1 MKNSSYYIAPAG
13 DRTHDLPH
21 TVASNTGKVSHALT
35 HSVHYPLNNVA
46 GSLSGKPTFVQCN
59 TTVWGLLATENL
71 EIKCGFRS
79 WPAFSLLTWYAET
92 TGQTIENDNS
102 DEGLEAYVTVS
113 TRVVGVFKYSEFSQ
127 INSQMYTM

>member
-1 MKNSSYYIAPAG
+1 METQ
-13 DRTHDLPH
+13 R
-21 TVASNTGKVSHALT
+21 LT
-35 HSVHYPLNNVA
+35 QVHYPLNDVVA
-46 GSLSGKPTFVQCN
+46 LPSGKPTFVQCN

-113 TRVVGVFKYSEFSQ
+113 TRVVGVFKYSEFSK
-127 INSQMYTM
+127 INSQNVYNVSIYTFCDNGFRPTQERHMA